1 MHDAMSL
8 ESLGVPTAVIVT
20 SEFVHEARLQRA
32 ALGMEGLVPAVIPH
46 PLSSLGD
53 ADIRARALEA
63 APRVKAVWAGSQA
76 DP

>member
-1 MHDAMSL
+1 
-8 ESLGVPTAVIVT
+8 
-20 SEFVHEARLQRA
+20 
-32 ALGMEGLVPAVIPH
+32 MEGLVPAVIPH